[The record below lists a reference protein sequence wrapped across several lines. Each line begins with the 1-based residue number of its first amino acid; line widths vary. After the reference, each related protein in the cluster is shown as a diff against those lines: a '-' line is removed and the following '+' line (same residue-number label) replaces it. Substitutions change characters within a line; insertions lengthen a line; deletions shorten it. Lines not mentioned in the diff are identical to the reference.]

1 MAEPPPH
8 EKVAPV
14 ITPILDEYLKWY
26 GAVYMA
32 VIQKSQAPSNP
43 AGSVLKNFLTTISQ
57 EHFITKERG
66 SRILAEQKNML
77 AEIQSGSPKSFQKK
91 FEIFY
96 ATLREL
102 ERDCVRED
110 HGLDYLTGLKSQAV
124 LYDDI
129 RKELEKL
136 SRKGQPFSMALVQI
150 DHYYDIIEDISD
162 ESTLENTCKIA
173 RLVQDC
179 VRNFDE
185 AYRSGP
191 GEFTLLIKQTD
202 ISGGLAALER
212 LNNSLEKLGLQVQT
226 SEGQITLS
234 ISGCIAE
241 PVSHDTPEDLM
252 KNLRIDI
259 KNRADATDKKTGTI
273 LEYNEMSPLQR
284 YLQEERQGQEQ
295 KS

>member
-1 MAEPPPH
+1 MADPKPH

-43 AGSVLKNFLTTISQ
+43 AGSVLKNFLTTTSQ
-57 EHFITKERG
+57 EHFITKER
-66 SRILAEQKNML
+66 SARILAEQENML
-77 AEIQSGSPKSFQKK
+77 AEIQGGSPESFQEK

-110 HGLDYLTGLKSQAV
+110 HGLDYLTGLKSRAV
-124 LYDDI
+124 LFDDI
-129 RKELEKL
+129 RKELEKI

-150 DHYYDIIEDISD
+150 DRYSEIIEVMSD
-162 ESTLENTCKIA
+162 ESTLVNTREIA
-173 RLVQDC
+173 GLVQDC
-179 VRNFDE
+179 VRSFDE
-185 AYRSGP
+185 AYRTGP
-191 GEFTLLIKQTD
+191 GEFTLLLKQTD
-202 ISGGLAALER
+202 ITGGLAALER
-212 LNNSLEKLGLQVQT
+212 LNNSLEKLALQV
-226 SEGQITLS
+226 EIPNGNIAITM
-234 ISGCIAE
+234 SGCIAE

-259 KNRADATDKKTGTI
+259 KGKAGTKGRETGTI

-284 YLQEERQGQEQ
+284 YLQEHGQGQEQ
-295 KS
+295 NS